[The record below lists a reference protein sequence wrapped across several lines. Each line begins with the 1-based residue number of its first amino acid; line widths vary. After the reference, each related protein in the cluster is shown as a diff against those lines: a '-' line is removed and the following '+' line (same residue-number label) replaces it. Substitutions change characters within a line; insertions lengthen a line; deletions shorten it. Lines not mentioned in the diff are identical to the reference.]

1 MSAKLNQL
9 QQMLEPVAESMDL
22 QLWGIEFVSQGK
34 DSILRIYIDGKE
46 GVSVDDCALMS
57 HQASGI
63 LDVEDTIPGVYTLE
77 VSSPGLDRLLFKL
90 EHYQAY
96 IGAIV
101 KIKLRMPFDG
111 RRNFKG
117 KLKGIEEDDV
127 VVEVDN
133 EEYLLP
139 LDYIDKA
146 QIEPQYS

>member
-9 QQMLEPVAESMDL
+9 QQMLEPVAESMGFE
-22 QLWGIEFVSQGK
+22 LWGIEFVSQGK

-117 KLKGIEEDDV
+117 QLKGVEEDDI

>member
-1 MSAKLNQL
+1 VSAKLNQL
-9 QQMLEPVAESMDL
+9 QEMLEPVAQSMGFE
-22 QLWGIEFVSQGK
+22 LWGIEYLSQGK
-34 DSILRIYIDGKE
+34 DSILRIYIDGE
-46 GVSVDDCALMS
+46 NGVSVDDCALMS

-63 LDVEDTIPGVYTLE
+63 LDVEETISGTYSLE

-96 IGAIV
+96 VGQV
-101 KIKLRMPFDG
+101 LRIKLRMPFDG

-117 KLKGIEEDDV
+117 QLKGVEEEDIV
-127 VVEVDN
+127 IEVDN

-139 LDYIDKA
+139 IDYIDKA

>member
-9 QQMLEPVAESMDL
+9 QQMLEPVAESMGF

-34 DSILRIYIDGKE
+34 DSILRIYIDGEE

>member
-9 QQMLEPVAESMDL
+9 QQMLEPVAESMGF

-34 DSILRIYIDGKE
+34 DSILRIYIDGEE

-127 VVEVDN
+127 VVEVEN

>member
-9 QQMLEPVAESMDL
+9 QEMLEPIAESMGFE
-22 QLWGIEFVSQGK
+22 LWGIEYISQGK
-34 DSILRIYIDGKE
+34 DSILRLYIDGE
-46 GVSVDDCALMS
+46 NGVGVDDCALMS

-63 LDVEDTIPGVYTLE
+63 LDVEDTIAGMYSLE
-77 VSSPGLDRLLFKL
+77 VSSPGLDRFLFKL

-96 IGAIV
+96 VGAIV
-101 KIKLRMPFDG
+101 KVKLRMPFDG

-117 KLKGIEEDDV
+117 KLKGVEEDDIV
-127 VVEVDN
+127 IEVDN

-146 QIEPQYS
+146 QVEPQYK

>member
-9 QQMLEPVAESMDL
+9 QQMLEPVAESMGFE
-22 QLWGIEFVSQGK
+22 LWGIEFVSQGK